1 MPNGNTMISR
11 RSVRIKVAQSIYS
24 HSYDIDLNEQI
35 ILKDFNESIEKT
47 ISLHLVVLYIIRQ
60 IFNYSNEHLNVLN
73 HKKLLE
79 ASEKNVNLSILNT
92 QFMKFLNED
101 EDLGKNFKKYKIV
114 QYNIPEF
121 EKRMYFKAIEL
132 TEYKHFLENPSEHS
146 AYEFYKKFFT
156 KIFFVDEE
164 LLSHF
169 EDFFVNV
176 EEDLDLIH
184 FALKRTLK
192 NNSERSETERFRLSI
207 GHYEWKK
214 EGEFAQNLIK
224 SYIHFNQ
231 EATEVITPKLIGW
244 EYDRIPKIEMILIKM
259 ALCEFLFFET
269 IPTKVTI
276 NEYLD
281 LTKIFCDPKS
291 KTFVNGILDAIL
303 KDFTNHNKIL
313 KIGRGLE

>member
-1 MPNGNTMISR
+1 MISR

-132 TEYKHFLENPSEHS
+132 
-146 AYEFYKKFFT
+146 
-156 KIFFVDEE
+156 IE
-164 LLSHF
+164 LS
-169 EDFFVNV
+169 
-176 EEDLDLIH
+176 LIH
-184 FALKRTLK
+184 
-192 NNSERSETERFRLSI
+192 I
-207 GHYEWKK
+207 
-214 EGEFAQNLIK
+214 
-224 SYIHFNQ
+224 
-231 EATEVITPKLIGW
+231 
-244 EYDRIPKIEMILIKM
+244 
-259 ALCEFLFFET
+259 
-269 IPTKVTI
+269 
-276 NEYLD
+276 
-281 LTKIFCDPKS
+281 
-291 KTFVNGILDAIL
+291 
-303 KDFTNHNKIL
+303 
-313 KIGRGLE
+313 